1 MNDVYYGLGANLG
14 EPAAQLAS
22 AVAMLGRVVEVVK
35 VSGVYRTEPVGFRDQ
50 PDFFNLAVLARSA
63 SPPEML
69 LAGAVEI
76 ERALGRARSF
86 PNAPRTID
94 IDLLD
99 WSGPPID
106 VPGLTIPHPRMH
118 LRAFVLAPLDEV
130 APTWRHPLLGATAA
144 ELMSILESPGRI
156 ERVGEL
162 EDSR

>member
-1 MNDVYYGLGANLG
+1 MNEIILGLGANVG
-14 EPAAQLAS
+14 EPAAQLSA
-22 AVAMLGRVVEVVK
+22 AVAMLGREVEVVK
-35 VSGVYRTEPVGFRDQ
+35 VSGVYRSEPVGFLDQ
-50 PDFFNLAVLARSA
+50 PDFFNLVVLARSA

-106 VPGLTIPHPRMH
+106 APGLTIPHPRMH
-118 LRAFVLAPLDEV
+118 LRAFVLAPLNEV

-162 EDSR
+162 EHSR